1 MVSASADLPLAVGP
15 AIRTASFTGSIPPPG
30 VFVSMSLVAT
40 LISSPAA
47 ARLTPQVADTASRAL
62 DARGVRWLAEGIA
75 CDLDL
80 NDGIDAAAAEATLRE
95 TLAGLPLDIAV
106 QPAHGRRKKILIA
119 DMDSTMID
127 QECIDE
133 LAAEVGLKDHVSAIT
148 RRAMNGE
155 IAFEPALRE
164 RVALLKG
171 LPLSVIDK
179 VIAERITLAPGGLQ
193 LVATMRGR
201 GAWTALVS
209 GGFTLFTG
217 PVAERLGFDEHQS
230 NTLLAEG
237 DVLAGAVADPVLG
250 REAKAE
256 ALMAIAARLGVTPAE
271 AVAVGDGANDL
282 AMIGLAGMG
291 VALHAKPTV
300 AAQARFRID
309 HGDLT
314 ALLYLQGYANGEF
327 AP

>member
-1 MVSASADLPLAVGP
+1 
-15 AIRTASFTGSIPPPG
+15 
-30 VFVSMSLVAT
+30 MSLVAT

-47 ARLTPQVADTASRAL
+47 ASLTREVADSASRAIG
-62 DARGVRWLAEGIA
+62 ARAPRFLADGIA
-75 CDLDL
+75 CDIDL
-80 NDGIDAAAAEATLRE
+80 PEDTDAAGAEARLRE
-95 TLAGLPLDIAV
+95 ALAGLPLDMAV
-106 QPAHGRRKKILIA
+106 QPARGRRKRILIA

-164 RVALLKG
+164 RVALLEG

-179 VIAERITLAPGGLQ
+179 VIAERITLASGGRQ
-193 LVATMRGR
+193 LVATMRR
-201 GAWTALVS
+201 HGAWTALVS

-230 NTLLAEG
+230 NTLLTKDG
-237 DVLAGAVADPVLG
+237 VLAGAVADPVLG

-256 ALMAIAARLGVTPAE
+256 ALTAIAARLGVTTE
-271 AVAVGDGANDL
+271 DAVAVGDGANDL

-291 VALHAKPTV
+291 VALHAKPAV
-300 AAQARFRID
+300 AAQARYRID

-314 ALLYLQGYANGEF
+314 ALLYLQGYSSADF
-327 AP
+327 AS